1 MMSIACRRSPLNG
14 IDSADL
20 TYLKGHTGLETLSFN
35 DGRSVPDT
43 IRTEAGLQWN
53 DRGLLAFFRGRFVAL
68 RGETDV
74 PPDMLERKT
83 KHLWEK
89 SDVFELFVGPGA
101 AEERMYKEFQVA
113 PNGEWID
120 IDVFLALGTSNHEWY
135 SGCAMRSFVDHGER
149 LWCAVMELPWSCFGE
164 RPERGRAWYAN
175 LYRASGAFHG
185 DELLAWSPVGTGP
198 KCFHRPDHFGRI
210 EFIE

>member
-1 MMSIACRRSPLNG
+1 MKSISCRRSALNG
-14 IDSADL
+14 IDRADL
-20 TYLKGHTGLETLSFN
+20 SFIMGLTGLEGLSFN
-35 DGRSVPDT
+35 DGRPVPET

-53 DRGLLAFFRGRFVAL
+53 DRGLLAFFRGRFITL
-68 RGETDV
+68 RGETIL
-74 PPDMLERKT
+74 PPGVLEQKT

-101 AEERMYKEFQVA
+101 AESRMYKEFQVA

-120 IDVFLALGTSNHEWY
+120 IDVFLALGTSNHDWY
-135 SGCAMRSFVDHGER
+135 SGCAMRSFVDEGER
-149 LWCAVMELPWSCFGE
+149 RWCAVMELPWTCFGARPETE
-164 RPERGRAWYAN
+164 RPWYVN
-175 LYRASGAFHG
+175 FYRASGAFHG

-198 KCFHRPDHFGRI
+198 KCFHRPEHFGRI